1 MTTGEMSESRH
12 ELMARVI
19 DALDE
24 VTRSGPY
31 SVAPEWFTL
40 DLSMPQMRVV
50 FLLFGEGSL
59 RMSELASALDVSM
72 SRATGLVDR
81 LVEKDL
87 VSRWADPEDR
97 RSVLCALT
105 EQGHALSERLLAA
118 RRSRWEERLS
128 PLTQDELEE
137 VSRAMEPVRRV
148 VQRIAH
154 EHAPI
159 PEGAL
164 RS

>member
-1 MTTGEMSESRH
+1 MTAGELPESRQ
-12 ELMARVI
+12 ELVARVI
-19 DALDE
+19 EALEE

-31 SVAPEWFTL
+31 SVSPEWFTL

-50 FLLFGEGSL
+50 FLLFREGSL

-72 SRATGLVDR
+72 SRATGLMDQ

-87 VSRWADPEDR
+87 VNRWQDPDDR

-105 EQGHALSERLLAA
+105 EDGHALSVRLQAA
-118 RRSRWEERLS
+118 RGHRWEERLA

-137 VSRAMEPVRRV
+137 VCRAMEPVRRV
-148 VQRIAH
+148 VQRIAQQH
-154 EHAPI
+154 SPI

>member
-1 MTTGEMSESRH
+1 MSLDDVSESRQ

-19 DALDE
+19 DVLDE

-31 SVAPEWFTL
+31 SVSPEWFTL

-50 FLLFGEGSL
+50 FLLLQEGSL
-59 RMSELASALDVSM
+59 RMNELASTLDVSM
-72 SRATGLVDR
+72 SRATGLADS
-81 LVEKDL
+81 LVEKNL
-87 VSRWADPEDR
+87 INRWADPEDR

-105 EQGHALSERLLAA
+105 EQGHELSRRLLAA

-128 PLTQDELEE
+128 PLTRDELLE
-137 VSRAMEPVRRV
+137 VCRAMEPVQKV
-148 VQRIAH
+148 VHRTAH
-154 EHAPI
+154 EHTPI

>member
-1 MTTGEMSESRH
+1 MTTGEASESRQ

-19 DALDE
+19 DVLDE
-24 VTRSGPY
+24 VTHSGPY
-31 SVAPEWFTL
+31 SVSPEWFTL
-40 DLSMPQMRVV
+40 DLSMPHMRVV
-50 FLLFGEGSL
+50 FLLLQEGSL
-59 RMSELASALDVSM
+59 RMSELASTLDVSM

-81 LVEKDL
+81 LVEKRL
-87 VSRWADPEDR
+87 VSRWADPDDR

-105 EQGHALSERLLAA
+105 EDGRELSGRLLAA

-137 VSRAMEPVRRV
+137 VCRVMEPVRRAV
-148 VQRIAH
+148 RRAAH
-154 EHAPI
+154 EHALI

-164 RS
+164 QR

>member
-1 MTTGEMSESRH
+1 MIAEEVPESRQQ
-12 ELMARVI
+12 LMARVI

-31 SVAPEWFTL
+31 SVSPEWFTL
-40 DLSMPQMRVV
+40 DLSMPQVRVA
-50 FLLFGEGSL
+50 FLLLQEGSL

-72 SRATGLVDR
+72 SRATGLVDS
-81 LVEKDL
+81 LVEKNL
-87 VSRWADPEDR
+87 VNRWPDPDDR

-105 EQGHALSERLLAA
+105 EQGHELSRRLLAA
-118 RRSRWEERLS
+118 RRSRWEERLA

-137 VSRAMEPVRRV
+137 VCRAMEPVRRV

>member
-1 MTTGEMSESRH
+1 MTTGEMSESRQQ
-12 ELMARVI
+12 LMARVV

-31 SVAPEWFTL
+31 SVSPEWFTL

-50 FLLFGEGSL
+50 FLLLQEDSL
-59 RMSELASALDVSM
+59 RMSEVASALDVSM

-81 LVEKDL
+81 LVEKNL
-87 VSRWADPEDR
+87 VGRWPDPDDR

-105 EQGHALSERLLAA
+105 EDGRELSRRLLAA
-118 RRSRWEERLS
+118 RRSRWEERLT
-128 PLTQDELEE
+128 PLTQDEL
-137 VSRAMEPVRRV
+137 VDVCRAMEPV
-148 VQRIAH
+148 QRAVHRTAH
-154 EHAPI
+154 EHAAI
-159 PEGAL
+159 PEDAL

>member
-1 MTTGEMSESRH
+1 
-12 ELMARVI
+12 MARVI
-19 DALDE
+19 DTLDE
-24 VTRSGPY
+24 VTHSGPY
-31 SVAPEWFTL
+31 SVSPEWFTL
-40 DLSMPQMRVV
+40 ELTMPHVRVV
-50 FLLFGEGSL
+50 FRLLQGGSL
-59 RMSELASALDVSM
+59 RMNELASTLDISM

-87 VSRWADPEDR
+87 VNRWPDPDDR

-105 EQGHALSERLLAA
+105 EQGHELSRRLLAA

-137 VSRAMEPVRRV
+137 VCRAMEPVRRAV
-148 VQRIAH
+148 RRTGH
-154 EHAPI
+154 EYAPI